1 MITNH
6 VAIGDHLSS
15 YEPFDVIVNLCFPEN
30 KVEHRQ
36 IVTTRYGT
44 KTVITVG
51 INDQQDENMLSL
63 LMNIIPRLVQ
73 MYHGNNNM
81 RILFH
86 CFAGVSRSS
95 SVAIAYL
102 MIVHNL
108 SLRQALELAH
118 SKRHIIRPNPGFLNA
133 LQVFEQKIKS

>member
-36 IVTTRYGT
+36 IITTRYGP

-51 INDQQDENMLSL
+51 INDRPEENMLSL

-73 MYHGNNNM
+73 MYHNNNNM

-108 SLRQALELAH
+108 SLHQALELAI
-118 SKRHIIRPNPGFLNA
+118 SKRNIVRPNPGFVNA
-133 LQVFEQKIKS
+133 LQIFEQKINS